1 MLVWYLPVVSGRKA
15 FLTLVISGALFAQ
28 SWQTAADLPGVDLTE
43 LSATLKSAALKMI
56 REQDCNCGCNLK
68 IAECRMKDPKCG
80 YSRTL
85 AAAVVREFKEGKNA
99 DQVYAVLRELQK
111 QGPVK
116 PRVLEDPVAIP
127 VKDDPSRGPESAKVT
142 IVTFSDF
149 QCPYCAMAAPKAVAL
164 AAQYPR
170 DVRLIFKQFP
180 LDFHSNAYHA
190 AEASLAAHAQGKF
203 WQLHDKMFANF
214 RQLSRENILRW
225 GEEAGLNMTTFKA
238 DLDSGKYRA
247 MIDREVNEG
256 TGAGVMGTPT
266 FFINGK
272 RYNGP
277 FELETLKPIIDA
289 ELTGA
294 TGSPRPQ
301 PLNR

>member
-1 MLVWYLPVVSGRKA
+1 MSGRKV
-15 FLTLVISGALFAQ
+15 LISLVVSGALFAQ
-28 SWQTAADLPGVDLTE
+28 SWQTASDLPGVDLSE

-80 YSRTL
+80 YSRAL
-85 AAAVVREFKEGKNA
+85 AAAVVREFKGGKNA

-116 PRVLEDPVAIP
+116 PRVLEDAVTIP
-127 VKDDPSRGPESAKVT
+127 VKGDPSLGPESAKVT

-170 DVRLIFKQFP
+170 DVRLMFKQFP

-214 RQLSRENILRW
+214 RQLTRENILRW
-225 GEEAGLNMTTFKA
+225 AEEAGLDMGTFKA
-238 DLDSGKYRA
+238 DLASGKYRST
-247 MIDREVNEG
+247 IDREVNEG

-277 FELETLKPIIDA
+277 FELEAIKPIIDA
-289 ELTGA
+289 ELKAIAGPSA
-294 TGSPRPQ
+294 QQ